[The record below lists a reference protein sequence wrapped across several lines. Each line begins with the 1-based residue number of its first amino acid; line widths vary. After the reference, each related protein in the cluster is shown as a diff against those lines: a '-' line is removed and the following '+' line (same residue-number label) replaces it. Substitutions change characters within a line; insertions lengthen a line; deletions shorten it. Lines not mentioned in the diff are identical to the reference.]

1 MLSSQLQ
8 MLHSE
13 DLSNTVEGDVSP
25 DPFNSSHSELITG
38 PEKQKNKSMA
48 EDAASVL
55 LSLSLNLTR
64 VDFEDGGQNSLQ
76 RRDTE
81 QVNSFHSEEITGLD
95 KQKNEQS
102 QNMIEG
108 CSQDMSLAE
117 DAASGPLSFSFN
129 LSQIDF
135 DDVGQN
141 VLERKVKELI
151 DTNKTLEDSLKHARK
166 RCRELVKELR
176 DERAKKIIRGND
188 FKIIHKILNKY
199 I

>member
-1 MLSSQLQ
+1 
-8 MLHSE
+8 
-13 DLSNTVEGDVSP
+13 
-25 DPFNSSHSELITG
+25 
-38 PEKQKNKSMA
+38 MA

>member
-25 DPFNSSHSELITG
+25 DPFSSSNSELITG